1 MNKAIVICYTGRQ
14 IRETEKAAIENIISN
29 ACDATQNLIITT
41 QFDEKDVAKIL
52 LNTSVQMLLNAN
64 GHDAKIV
71 STVDEEASADII
83 AEARQKAVSL
93 IKSKYNSLTGVIAF
107 AKDVATAKYH
117 LRVNAADDD
126 EINLVN
132 AMDVIADIPQSLLTN
147 KYRVSKSL
155 CDAIFQLRDL

>member
-14 IRETEKAAIENIISN
+14 IRETEKAAIENIISE
-29 ACDATQNLIITT
+29 ACDATQDLIITT
-41 QFDEKDVAKIL
+41 KFDENDIAK
-52 LNTSVQMLLNAN
+52 TLLNASI
-64 GHDAKIV
+64 HDAKII
-71 STVDEEASADII
+71 STEDEKASAANVI

-93 IKSKYNSLTGVIAF
+93 IKSKYNSLTGVITF

-117 LRVNAADDD
+117 IRVNAADDD

>member
-1 MNKAIVICYTGRQ
+1 MNKAILICFTGRQ
-14 IRETEKAAIENIISN
+14 ISETEKIAIENIISN

-41 QFDEKDVAKIL
+41 KFDENDIAKA
-52 LNTSVQMLLNAN
+52 LLNA
-64 GHDAKIV
+64 GLHDAKIIPAE
-71 STVDEEASADII
+71 DEKVNADIM

-107 AKDVATAKYH
+107 AKDVAAAKYH
-117 LRVNAADDD
+117 IHVNAADDD
-126 EINLVN
+126 EINLIN
-132 AMDVIADIPQSLLTN
+132 AMDVIADIPQALLTS